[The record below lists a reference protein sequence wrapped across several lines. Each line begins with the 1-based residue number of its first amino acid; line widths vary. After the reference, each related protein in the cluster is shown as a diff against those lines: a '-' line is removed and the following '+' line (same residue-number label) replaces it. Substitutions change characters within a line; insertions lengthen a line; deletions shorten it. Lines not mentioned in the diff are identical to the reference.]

1 MRALSLF
8 LADLAAR
15 TAARAD
21 ADHRTN
27 RPIDTPLEPLRPGA
41 FAAWMARERAAD
53 QAAEAGPRGSLAGPA
68 GAGDAHPHGR
78 VRSRPD
84 VRRA

>member
-15 TAARAD
+15 TAARAA
-21 ADHRTN
+21 ADHRTT
-27 RPIDTPLEPLRPGA
+27 RPDDPPLEPLRPGA

-53 QAAEAGPRGSLAGPA
+53 QAAGEGQAPRR
-68 GAGDAHPHGR
+68 GR
-78 VRSRPD
+78 VTRRPD
-84 VRRA
+84 VRGA